1 MSSSLNQP
9 KSESGLGTGSD
20 LGYLW
25 RGGKGAGPE
34 TVITNPRVMPLN
46 GSSGDISATG
56 NELVPRLFPV
66 SHDADQVAGI
76 TIGHFTI
83 QKRVGVGG
91 MGSVFLATDDR
102 LKRDVALK
110 VLAPSLSLDQTSVQR
125 FQNEAQAAARLDH
138 DNIARVFY
146 SGEESGLHYI
156 AYEYVPGQ
164 NLRDL
169 IRSKSW
175 LDPAEAVNYAIQLTA
190 ALHHS
195 SSAGVIHRDIKP
207 SNVLITPFG
216 RAKLVDLGLARKT
229 SLESSFE
236 LTIPGTTL
244 GTFDYISPEQARDPH
259 SVDVRSDIYS
269 LGCTLY
275 HMLTGE
281 PPYPEG
287 TVLQKLLDH
296 QDKEPPDPAK
306 KNRRVTPM
314 LSHVVRK
321 MMASIPARRYA
332 SPADLLRDLLIVAR
346 SLGAGAVPIDG
357 QVWLTA
363 TRFKPPFWQSNF
375 GWVATTCALCLL
387 VVAVQYYPKLTQR
400 MSDQRVA
407 STGPANT
414 ESFSPEPPFEERVP
428 DKVPSTN
435 EEAFQKKA
443 TEDPNKSLLSA
454 TSFLD
459 PTKQMS
465 PLEPALTGLSPFP
478 LTITTQPPESTNPV
492 ERSTPTA
499 PNEKSTGD
507 RTAGEKP
514 VVENIAPI
522 RIVNGKSY
530 DSLEAACTEAAE
542 AGSIIELRYTGVR
555 KPERPIRL
563 PNKKLTIRG
572 AAGFRPTIT
581 FAPTDLSAD
590 GAPHMVTVAGG
601 SLEFLNV
608 DLAMAVPNRVGT
620 DRWALFC
627 LERPE
632 RMQLKGVTVTV
643 TNPYNKPAC
652 VLEQRAPVGQA
663 IDGIG
668 IRLGGMPLVPPEMLL
683 TESFV
688 RGGCDFIVMRDPV
701 PARFELKDSV
711 VGVEGN
717 LLQLKLINDTVG
729 MERESISLELEHVT
743 CLLGQSLLSVEG
755 MGGLAE
761 KLPPIFIDA
770 RNNIIS
776 CGPGRPLISMRGLS
790 EFMDFQRSFSWK
802 GDLNFYN
809 NIDTFLDIST
819 SQLSNNNPPFDH
831 AQWKSFW
838 GSNEGIRSENM
849 RVVKSPEKSFSSLTT
864 EDVLLSAESNPAV
877 KGASDGDAAGAPIKK
892 LPYLDKA
899 RDEDNRK

>member
-9 KSESGLGTGSD
+9 KLESGQGTGSEY
-20 LGYLW
+20 GYLW
-25 RGGKGAGPE
+25 RGGKGSGPE

-46 GSSGDISATG
+46 GSSADISATG

-83 QKRVGVGG
+83 QKRIGVGG

-400 MSDQRVA
+400 AIDQRVA
-407 STGPANT
+407 STGPANS
-414 ESFSPEPPFEERVP
+414 ESFPPEPPFADHDPET
-428 DKVPSTN
+428 VPSPK
-435 EEAFQKKA
+435 EEVVQKK
-443 TEDPNKSLLSA
+443 TVEDPNKSLLSD
-454 TSFLD
+454 SLLD
-459 PTKQMS
+459 PKKQTS
-465 PLEPALTGLSPFP
+465 PLEPVLTGPDPFP
-478 LTITTQPPESTNPV
+478 LTIGTTQQESTNPV
-492 ERSTPTA
+492 KRSTTTSA
-499 PNEKSTGD
+499 GEKSTVD
-507 RTAGEKP
+507 RTAPEKSA
-514 VVENIAPI
+514 VENIAPI
-522 RIVNGKSY
+522 RIVNGKAY

-542 AGSIIELRYTGVR
+542 AGSIIELWYTGVR

-563 PNKKLTIRG
+563 PNKKLIIRG
-572 AAGFRPTIT
+572 AAGYRPTIT

-590 GAPHMVTVAGG
+590 GAPHMITVAGG
-601 SLEFLNV
+601 LLEFVNV

-652 VLEQRAPVGQA
+652 VFEQRAPVGQA

-688 RGGCDFIVMRDPV
+688 RGVCDFIVMRDPV

-809 NIDTFLDIST
+809 NLDTFLDIST

-849 RVVKSPEKSFSSLTT
+849 RVVKSPEKSLSSLTT

-899 RDEDNRK
+899 RDDDNRR

>member
-1 MSSSLNQP
+1 MPSSLNQP
-9 KSESGLGTGSD
+9 TSESGLGPGSAF
-20 LGYLW
+20 GFSW
-25 RGGKGAGPE
+25 RSDKGSGPE
-34 TVITNPRVMPLN
+34 TVITNPRVMPTLTN
-46 GSSGDISATG
+46 SQEGSAYGRD
-56 NELVPRLFPV
+56 LVPRLFPA
-66 SHDADQVAGI
+66 SHDADNVHGI

-83 QKRVGVGG
+83 QKRIGVGG
-91 MGSVFLATDDR
+91 MGSVFLASDER

-110 VLAPSLSLDQTSVQR
+110 VLAPSLSLDTTSVQR

-146 SGEESGLHYI
+146 SGEEFGLHYI

-164 NLRDL
+164 NLRDV
-169 IRSKSW
+169 IRAKGW
-175 LDPAEAVNYAIQLTA
+175 LEPAEAVNYAIQLTA

-296 QDKEPPDPAK
+296 QDKDPPDPAK
-306 KNRRVTPM
+306 KNRRVSPM

-332 SPADLLRDLLIVAR
+332 SPGDLLRDLLLVAR

-387 VVAVQYYPKLTQR
+387 VVGVQYYPSLMRNTYVPQVTTNSRTDTEPFAPEAGPTEPGDRELVKAPKVTEPVKR
-400 MSDQRVA
+400 SGADPEVSVVGA
-407 STGPANT
+407 SPI
-414 ESFSPEPPFEERVP
+414 FSNLKNEPSVP
-428 DKVPSTN
+428 VP
-435 EEAFQKKA
+435 
-443 TEDPNKSLLSA
+443 KSNG
-454 TSFLD
+454 FV
-459 PTKQMS
+459 PI
-465 PLEPALTGLSPFP
+465 P
-478 LTITTQPPESTNPV
+478 LTITNSDTDSTTIPEK
-492 ERSTPTA
+492 TA
-499 PNEKSTGD
+499 
-507 RTAGEKP
+507 
-514 VVENIAPI
+514 VVPLESIPAI
-522 RIVNGKSY
+522 QIVNGKSY
-530 DSLEAACTEAAE
+530 PSLEAACTEAAE
-542 AGSIIELRYTGVR
+542 AGSIIELRYNGVR
-555 KPERPIRL
+555 DPERPIRI
-563 PNKKLTIRG
+563 PNKKIIIRNG
-572 AAGFRPTIT
+572 EGFRPKIL
-581 FAPTDLSAD
+581 FAPSDLTSD
-590 GAPHMVTVAGG
+590 GAQPHMITVAGG
-601 SLEFLNV
+601 LLEIVNV
-608 DLAMAVPNRVGT
+608 DLVMTVPNRVVA
-620 DRWALFC
+620 DRWALFS
-627 LERPE
+627 LERPDKV
-632 RMQLKGVTVTV
+632 QLKGVTVTMN
-643 TNPYNKPAC
+643 NPHNKAAC
-652 VLEQRAPVGQA
+652 VFEQRLPVGQG
-663 IDGIG
+663 IDGMG
-668 IRLGGMPLVPPEMLL
+668 IRKNGMPVIPPELLL

-688 RGGCDFIVMRDPV
+688 RGVCDFIVMRDPV

-711 VGVEGN
+711 VGVDGN
-717 LLQLKLINDTVG
+717 LLQLKLIMETLG

-755 MGGLAE
+755 MGGLTE

-776 CGPGRPLISMRGLS
+776 CGPSRPLISMRGLA
-790 EFMDFQRSFSWK
+790 EFMDFQQSFSWK

-809 NIDTFLDIST
+809 NIETFLEIST
-819 SQLSNNNPPFDH
+819 SQLTGNQNLDH

-838 GSNEGIRSENM
+838 GTNEGVRSINS
-849 RVVKSPEKSFSSLTT
+849 RVMKSPEKSFANLTPD
-864 EDVLLSAESNPAV
+864 DVALSTESNPAIR
-877 KGASDGDAAGAPIKK
+877 GASDGYAAGAPFRK
-892 LPYLDKA
+892 LPRIEK
-899 RDEDNRK
+899 